1 MIPIVVLAMIAGFL
15 ALRLYSVLGK
25 RSGHEQPL
33 VPVEDRSP
41 PAVTTVGEDS
51 RPGPVPIT
59 NSVFTPG
66 ASAGIR
72 AIIGADPSFDVA
84 RFIDGAKG
92 AYGLILEAYW
102 RADTAALDGLTSDEV
117 RHAFADSIATRSTAG
132 HVLDNRLVTIE
143 QATITGAELSGKT
156 ARVTV
161 RFEADIAAGHARW
174 RRDGNFR
181 VVDRRGSHRRCMDV
195 HASRP
200 QRRSQLDFGPTPTR
214 SA

>member
-41 PAVTTVGEDS
+41 PAVTAVGEDS
-51 RPGPVPIT
+51 RPGPVPVT

-84 RFIDGAKG
+84 RFVDGAKG
-92 AYGLILEAYW
+92 AYRLILEAYW
-102 RADTAALDGLTSDEV
+102 RADTAALEGLTSDEV

-161 RFEADIAAGHARW
+161 RFEADIAAVT
-174 RRDGNFR
+174 RDGGGT
-181 VVDRRGSHRRCMDV
+181 VISGSLTDAVPTVDV
-195 HASRP
+195 WTFTRP
-200 QRRSQLDFGPTPTR
+200 VRSDDPNWILADTDE